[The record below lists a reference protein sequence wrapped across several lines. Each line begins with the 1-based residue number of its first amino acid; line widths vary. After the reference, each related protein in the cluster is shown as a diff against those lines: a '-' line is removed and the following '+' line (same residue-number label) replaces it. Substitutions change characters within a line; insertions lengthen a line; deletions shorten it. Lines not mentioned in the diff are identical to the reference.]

1 MSTSNMPAI
10 LQAQSML
17 MATHQV
23 TSETALGL
31 LVWAADRRGVTVAE
45 AAAHV
50 CDALGADGALEHD
63 AALPAS
69 A

>member
-17 MATHQV
+17 MATHEV

-50 CDALGADGALEHD
+50 CDALVAAEHD